1 MLKIIS
7 ERQRILQPV
16 TFAPS
21 TTLTRDLPRDTVLK
35 YLVLRLSGSI
45 VTTYGSGTPVA
56 DAQSIFDNL
65 VSRIDIVV
73 NGSRTVKNVRP
84 HLMNMQQLLATAQ
97 QNERKASAGASAA
110 AGNNPTVDQGFVYG
124 TTGQTTTAVESVLI
138 PFENIMARVGKEAT
152 WLNLKGVAS
161 AEIRFS
167 TQGYS
172 ALLGFGK

>member
-97 QNERKASAGASAA
+97 QNERKASAGRMFFC
-110 AGNNPTVDQGFVYG
+110 NMLV
-124 TTGQTTTAVESVLI
+124 
-138 PFENIMARVGKEAT
+138 
-152 WLNLKGVAS
+152 
-161 AEIRFS
+161 
-167 TQGYS
+167 
-172 ALLGFGK
+172 